1 MRILIIGKP
10 RSGKST
16 LARNLAVRLDLV
28 IISVDSWFDSFSAK
42 IKEQPDPSEVEPVF
56 ETKKQVNPET
66 GEEEEIQIE
75 LPPPEWRTALEVSV
89 QTTMERGG
97 ELSQEDIDSMIL
109 EQMYSNNA
117 MKKGYVLDLDF
128 TRNAGKTWAE
138 RLLGMME

>member
-89 QTTMERGG
+89 
-97 ELSQEDIDSMIL
+97 
-109 EQMYSNNA
+109 
-117 MKKGYVLDLDF
+117 
-128 TRNAGKTWAE
+128 
-138 RLLGMME
+138 